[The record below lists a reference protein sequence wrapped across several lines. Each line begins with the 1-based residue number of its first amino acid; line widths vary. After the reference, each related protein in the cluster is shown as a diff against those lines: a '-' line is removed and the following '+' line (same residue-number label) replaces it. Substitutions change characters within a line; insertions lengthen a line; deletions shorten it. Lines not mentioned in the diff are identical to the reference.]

1 MQDIIKACRSY
12 RRFDESD
19 RIDRKLLTAW
29 VDAARLVA
37 SSGNAQPLRYAIV
50 SDERACERVFSCC
63 AWAKALPDWPGPVPG
78 ERPSAYVVVCRDN
91 DRTLADTFTAWD
103 EGIAAQTIMLQAVE
117 AGFGGCII
125 ASFKKRSMAEAL
137 GVDADRFQP
146 DLVLA
151 LGKPVEDVRI
161 VDLPAGGATEYWRD
175 EAGVHYVPCRAC
187 CCSPHPTHAVRA
199 SRAYASAASY
209 AISRCASRR
218 RLRKYTIQL
227 TPMQARLIKY
237 TAKTQFTEPDANFAA
252 IPAM

>member
-91 DRTLADTFTAWD
+91 DRTLA
-103 EGIAAQTIMLQAVE
+103 
-117 AGFGGCII
+117 
-125 ASFKKRSMAEAL
+125 EAL

-175 EAGVHYVPCRAC
+175 EAGVHYVPKRAL
-187 CCSPHPTHAVRA
+187 SSV
-199 SRAYASAASY
+199 
-209 AISRCASRR
+209 
-218 RLRKYTIQL
+218 LL
-227 TPMQARLIKY
+227 
-237 TAKTQFTEPDANFAA
+237 
-252 IPAM
+252 

>member
-146 DLVLA
+146 DLHGTAIVVLSA
-151 LGKPVEDVRI
+151 LINALKIVNKKIEDVRI

-175 EAGVHYVPCRAC
+175 EAGVHYVPKRAL
-187 CCSPHPTHAVRA
+187 SSV
-199 SRAYASAASY
+199 
-209 AISRCASRR
+209 
-218 RLRKYTIQL
+218 LL
-227 TPMQARLIKY
+227 
-237 TAKTQFTEPDANFAA
+237 
-252 IPAM
+252 

>member
-151 LGKPVEDVRI
+151 LGKPV
-161 VDLPAGGATEYWRD
+161 AG
-175 EAGVHYVPCRAC
+175 AGSDSFVQRY
-187 CCSPHPTHAVRA
+187 
-199 SRAYASAASY
+199 
-209 AISRCASRR
+209 
-218 RLRKYTIQL
+218 
-227 TPMQARLIKY
+227 
-237 TAKTQFTEPDANFAA
+237 AA
-252 IPAM
+252 IERHIYRGQTGYRADCPRTTAYKCRRTPWS

>member
-117 AGFGGCII
+117 AGYGGCILG
-125 ASFKKRSMAEAL
+125 SFKRRSLTQAL
-137 GVDADRFQP
+137 GIDGDRFKP

-151 LGKPVEDVRI
+151 LGKPAEKVVVSTI
-161 VDLPAGGATEYWRD
+161 SANGATEYWRD
-175 EAGVHYVPCRAC
+175 EASVHHVPKRPL
-187 CCSPHPTHAVRA
+187 SDV
-199 SRAYASAASY
+199 
-209 AISRCASRR
+209 
-218 RLRKYTIQL
+218 LL
-227 TPMQARLIKY
+227 
-237 TAKTQFTEPDANFAA
+237 
-252 IPAM
+252 

>member
-1 MQDIIKACRSY
+1 MQDIINACRSY

-91 DRTLADTFTAWD
+91 DR
-103 EGIAAQTIMLQAVE
+103 IAAQTIMLQAVE

-175 EAGVHYVPCRAC
+175 EAGVHYVPKRAL
-187 CCSPHPTHAVRA
+187 SSV
-199 SRAYASAASY
+199 
-209 AISRCASRR
+209 
-218 RLRKYTIQL
+218 LL
-227 TPMQARLIKY
+227 
-237 TAKTQFTEPDANFAA
+237 
-252 IPAM
+252 

>member
-146 DLVLA
+146 CLLYTSD
-151 LGKPVEDVRI
+151 
-161 VDLPAGGATEYWRD
+161 
-175 EAGVHYVPCRAC
+175 
-187 CCSPHPTHAVRA
+187 
-199 SRAYASAASY
+199 AASY

-252 IPAM
+252 MPAM

>member
-50 SDERACERVFSCC
+50 SD
-63 AWAKALPDWPGPVPG
+63 
-78 ERPSAYVVVCRDN
+78 AYVVVCRDN

-137 GVDADRFQP
+137 GVDANRFQP

-175 EAGVHYVPCRAC
+175 EAGVHYVPKRAL
-187 CCSPHPTHAVRA
+187 SSV
-199 SRAYASAASY
+199 
-209 AISRCASRR
+209 
-218 RLRKYTIQL
+218 LL
-227 TPMQARLIKY
+227 
-237 TAKTQFTEPDANFAA
+237 
-252 IPAM
+252 

>member
-151 LGKPVEDVRI
+151 LGKPVEDMRI

-175 EAGVHYVPCRAC
+175 EAGVHYVPKRAL
-187 CCSPHPTHAVRA
+187 SSV
-199 SRAYASAASY
+199 
-209 AISRCASRR
+209 
-218 RLRKYTIQL
+218 LL
-227 TPMQARLIKY
+227 
-237 TAKTQFTEPDANFAA
+237 
-252 IPAM
+252 

>member
-117 AGFGGCII
+117 AGFGLQQHARQRAFGH
-125 ASFKKRSMAEAL
+125 
-137 GVDADRFQP
+137 V
-146 DLVLA
+146 
-151 LGKPVEDVRI
+151 
-161 VDLPAGGATEYWRD
+161 
-175 EAGVHYVPCRAC
+175 VH
-187 CCSPHPTHAVRA
+187 
-199 SRAYASAASY
+199 
-209 AISRCASRR
+209 
-218 RLRKYTIQL
+218 
-227 TPMQARLIKY
+227 ARLVAPILGG
-237 TAKTQFTEPDANFAA
+237 TACRKVDDAYVFDGFA
-252 IPAM
+252 